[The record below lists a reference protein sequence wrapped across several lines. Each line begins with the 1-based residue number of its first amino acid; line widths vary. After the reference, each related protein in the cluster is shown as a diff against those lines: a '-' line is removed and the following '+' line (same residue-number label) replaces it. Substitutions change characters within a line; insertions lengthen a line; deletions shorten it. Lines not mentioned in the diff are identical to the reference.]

1 MNIKRKLPAVTT
13 IKRKLAA
20 VTTFLLLW
28 AVSGVV
34 MAQEPPPRPVVIT
47 FNSSQPLAFGAFS
60 PGAGGG
66 TVTVDP
72 DGTRNSSGDIVL
84 LSLGFAYTPAM
95 FYVEANLGT
104 VLSVLVGP
112 PVTLTGSGGGTLTL
126 QVAGSL
132 PTSPF
137 VTTLPWPQ
145 KTTVLVGG
153 ILTIGN
159 ILANPAGNYSGT
171 FDITLVKE

>member
-1 MNIKRKLPAVTT
+1 MNSGTKTMIL
-13 IKRKLAA
+13 KRKLAA
-20 VTTFLLLW
+20 VTALLVLC

-34 MAQEPPPRPVVIT
+34 MAQEPPPRPVIIT

-60 PGAGGG
+60 PGAAGG

-72 DGTRNSSGDIVL
+72 DGTRSSSGDIVL

-95 FYVEANLGT
+95 FYVEANQGT
-104 VLSVLVGP
+104 VLSVLVSP

-137 VTTLPWPQ
+137 VTTLPWPE

-153 ILTIGN
+153 ILTIGS
-159 ILANPAGNYSGT
+159 IAANPPGSYTGS
-171 FDITLVKE
+171 FSITLVQE